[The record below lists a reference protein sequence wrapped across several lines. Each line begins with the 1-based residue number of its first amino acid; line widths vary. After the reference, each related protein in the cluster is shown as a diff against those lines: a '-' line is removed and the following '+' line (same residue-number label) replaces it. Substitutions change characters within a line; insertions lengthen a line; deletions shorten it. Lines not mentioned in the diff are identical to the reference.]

1 LHDKNNQ
8 FMLSQ
13 LLETEDALV
22 SNEHKQ
28 SFLQFLSAKDDNLL
42 LQTTGLLLAICSN
55 SLVN

>member
-1 LHDKNNQ
+1 
-8 FMLSQ
+8 MLSQ

-22 SNEHKQ
+22 RNEHKQ